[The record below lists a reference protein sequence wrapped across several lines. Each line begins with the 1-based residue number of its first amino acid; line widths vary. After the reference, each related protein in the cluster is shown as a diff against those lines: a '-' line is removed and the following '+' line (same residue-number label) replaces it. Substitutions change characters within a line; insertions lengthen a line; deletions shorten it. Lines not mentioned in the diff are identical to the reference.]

1 MSQENEITGL
11 ILAGGEGRRVQGQD
25 KGLLSWRGKKLIDH
39 VADRL
44 RPQVDHLIISCN
56 RNIQVYEGIGD
67 TQVQD
72 DRLGFQG
79 PLAGIEAA
87 IPHVKSNILV
97 ITACDT
103 PLLPLNLAQR
113 LKEALD
119 ASRPGGTLISY
130 AHDGKREQYL
140 SCAVHSSLF
149 PSLSAYLE
157 EGNRAVRHW
166 FRQHPNISV
175 DFSDQPDAFQNF
187 NSLETLS
194 KP

>member
-1 MSQENEITGL
+1 MAQENEITGL

-44 RPQVDHLIISCN
+44 RPQVNHLIVSCN
-56 RNIQVYEGIGD
+56 RNIQAYERIGD
-67 TQVQD
+67 IRVQD

-87 IPHVKSNILV
+87 IPHVRSNILV

-103 PLLPLNLAQR
+103 PLLPLNLVER
-113 LKEALD
+113 LKESIETD
-119 ASRPGGTLISY
+119 RSGGALISY
-130 AHDGKREQYL
+130 AHDGEREQYL
-140 SCAVHSSLF
+140 SCAIHRSLF
-149 PSLSAYLE
+149 PSLSSYLE
-157 EGNRAVRHW
+157 DGNRAVRHW
-166 FRQHPNISV
+166 FRQHPNTSV

-194 KP
+194 KA